1 MQDFILKLKSKKLS
15 QLVLAIRILSGS
27 TSPVIYV
34 DCNWVAHYL
43 GRYNG
48 LYMKKTVDAIY
59 VLSHAGFKVVPVVDG
74 TERHHSKVSTF
85 TRRLERELDRVDV
98 LKLWNR
104 ALSLS
109 AQLKDNDSKKK
120 IQ

>member
-1 MQDFILKLKSKKLS
+1 MGGTLS
-15 QLVLAIRILSGS
+15 WKIQ
-27 TSPVIYV
+27 
-34 DCNWVAHYL
+34 WVV
-43 GRYNG
+43 RE
-48 LYMKKTVDAIY
+48 KKTVDSIY

-98 LKLWNR
+98 LKLRTR

-109 AQLKDNDSKKK
+109 AQLEDRDCEEKKK